1 MSRGEHGREGKTMAQ
16 KRKAPT
22 KSELKA
28 LLQTVSDMARRL
40 ELIARLHPSELGQL
54 SDDELVEQDWILN
67 PKRAEWLKDTT
78 EAMEA
83 LKRIRAL
90 LS

>member
-1 MSRGEHGREGKTMAQ
+1 MAQ
-16 KRKAPT
+16 KVKAPSN
-22 KSELKA
+22 SELKA
-28 LLQTVSDMARRL
+28 LLQTVSDMAHRL

-54 SDDELVEQDWILN
+54 SDDELEEQDWILN